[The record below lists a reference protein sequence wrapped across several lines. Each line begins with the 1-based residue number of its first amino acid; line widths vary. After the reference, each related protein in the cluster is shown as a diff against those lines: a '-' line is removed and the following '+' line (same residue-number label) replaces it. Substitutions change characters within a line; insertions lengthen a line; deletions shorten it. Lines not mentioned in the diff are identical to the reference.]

1 MPMHKTSAGPL
12 AVAYGGLIIYASL
25 YPFEGWRVQGLA
37 PWAFLASPW
46 PQWWTAFDLGAN
58 VVGYAPLGFLL
69 ALARLRR
76 DPAAGGPGGA
86 LFVSLLA
93 AGALSFGMEALQTFL
108 PSRVPSN
115 LDLGLNLTGAAL
127 GALIASGLER
137 VGLLQRWSRFRRRWF
152 VDEARGALVLLAL
165 WPGGLLFPAP
175 LPLGVG
181 QVLERTQLALAEWLE
196 DTPFIDWLPVR
207 EPLQQPLGQGTELIA
222 VALGLLVP
230 CLLAFSIMGDLRG
243 RAALMLGILA
253 AGVAASALSAALSF
267 GPANAWAWLSVSV
280 QLGLAGG
287 LALSLLAV
295 WLPRRG
301 CVALLLPVLVLHLSL
316 LNQAP
321 ANAYYSLTLQAWEQ
335 GRFIRF
341 NGLAQWIGWGWP
353 YAVLAYGLMRLSRA
367 DAPPR
372 IGA

>member
-1 MPMHKTSAGPL
+1 MSMHKTSAGPL
-12 AVAYGGLIIYASL
+12 ALAYGVLVVYASL
-25 YPFEGWRVQGLA
+25 YPFEGWRLQGLA

-46 PQWWTAFDLGAN
+46 PRWWTGFDLAAN
-58 VVGYAPLGFLL
+58 VAGYAPLGFLL

-86 LFVSLLA
+86 LVRALA
-93 AGALSFGMEALQTFL
+93 IAGALSFSMEALQTFL

-115 LDLGLNLTGAAL
+115 LDLGLNLL
-127 GALIASGLER
+127 GALAGALLAWALER
-137 VGLLQRWSRFRRRWF
+137 LGLLQRWSRFRRRWF

-165 WPGGLLFPAP
+165 WPAGLLFPAP
-175 LPLGVG
+175 VPLGLG
-181 QVLERTQLALAEWLE
+181 QVMERMQLALADWLE
-196 DTPFIDWLPVR
+196 DTPFLDWLPVR
-207 EPLQQPLGQGTELIA
+207 EPLQQPLGQGTELVG

-230 CLLAFSIMGDLRG
+230 CLLAFSIMGSLRG
-243 RAALMLGILA
+243 RAALALVIVG

-267 GPANAWAWLSVSV
+267 GPANAWAWLSAPV

-287 LALSLLAV
+287 LALALLAA
-295 WLPRRG
+295 WLPRRA
-301 CVALLLPVLVLHLSL
+301 CIALLLPVLVLHLAL

-321 ANAYYSLTLQAWEQ
+321 GNAYYALTLQAWEQ

-341 NGLAQWIGWGWP
+341 NGLAQWIGWLWP
-353 YAVLAYGLMRLSRA
+353 YAVLAYGLLRLSRSERA
-367 DAPPR
+367 PR